1 MSRTFK
7 GEKRQVQ
14 VKHVTFG
21 GDKPVIIS
29 GPCSV
34 ESREGILEIAKTLK
48 TIGVDVLRGGV
59 FKPRTNPYDFQGLGY
74 KGLEYLKE
82 AADSIGVPLITE
94 LMDESALD
102 VFVQMV
108 DIIQIGSRN
117 MYNYSLLKALGKT
130 GKPVLL
136 KRGMSAT
143 IQEWIMAAEYLGS
156 AGNPNVILCERGIR
170 TYDQYT
176 RNTLDLSAV
185 PIMKNE
191 TGLPVIVDPSHG
203 TGRRALILP
212 MSKAALACG
221 ADGLMIEVHPCP
233 NEALSDGHQSLD
245 YSDYAVCYREIQLFI
260 EQIRGVK

>member
-1 MSRTFK
+1 MSRIFK
-7 GEKRQVQ
+7 GEKRQIQ
-14 VKHVTFG
+14 VKDILFG
-21 GDKPVIIS
+21 GDRPVIIS

-34 ESREGILEIAKTLK
+34 ESREGILDIAIKLK
-48 TIGVDVLRGGV
+48 SIGVDVLRGGV

-82 AADSIGVPLITE
+82 AADSIGVPFITE
-94 LMDESALD
+94 LMDESALN
-102 VFVQMV
+102 VFVDCV

-130 GKPVLL
+130 DKPVLL

-143 IQEWIMAAEYLGS
+143 IQEWIMAAEYLAS
-156 AGNPNVILCERGIR
+156 EGNANVILCERGIR
-170 TYDQYT
+170 TFDRYT

-203 TGRRALILP
+203 TGRRELIIP

-233 NEALSDGHQSLD
+233 SEALSDGHQSLD
-245 YSDYAVCYREIQLFI
+245 YSDYAVGYQEIQVFI
-260 EQIRGVK
+260 DQIRGIR